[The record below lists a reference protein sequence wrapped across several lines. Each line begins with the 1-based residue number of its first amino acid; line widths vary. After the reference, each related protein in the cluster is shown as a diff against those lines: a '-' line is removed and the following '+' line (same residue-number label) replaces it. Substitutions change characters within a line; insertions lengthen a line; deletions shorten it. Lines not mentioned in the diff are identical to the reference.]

1 LQGGVAARY
10 PEVFLQVDP
19 AEGEMP
25 HRRLGGDRER
35 IRDASGAFDRAD
47 QWLAGGSVGY
57 PPHVVDRLDLGNA
70 DAVCQRGNR
79 VQIRFSERGSSG
91 VDSYPGGMVPE
102 SAGDV
107 VACGRLVFRRDRV
120 LEVEDHRVRAR
131 VEDLAEQLLAV
142 PGGEQIAAV
151 HYNTPFALSAA
162 THSGSSPSDSE

>member
-1 LQGGVAARY
+1 MQWGVAAGY
-10 PEVFLQVDP
+10 PEVFLQIDP
-19 AEGEMP
+19 AEGEMLDP
-25 HRRLGGDRER
+25 GFGGDRER
-35 IRDASGAFDRAD
+35 VRDTLRAFDRAD
-47 QWLAGGSVGY
+47 QWFAGGSVGD
-57 PPHVVDRLDLGNA
+57 PPNVVDGLDLGDANA
-70 DAVCQRGNR
+70 VRERGNR